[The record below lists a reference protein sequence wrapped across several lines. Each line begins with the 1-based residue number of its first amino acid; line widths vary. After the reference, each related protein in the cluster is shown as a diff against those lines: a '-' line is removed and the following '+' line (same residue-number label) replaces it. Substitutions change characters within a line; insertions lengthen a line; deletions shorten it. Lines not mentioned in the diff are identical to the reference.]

1 MATKAKTFDCVEM
14 KRQAR
19 AAILAQWER
28 RKNEF
33 SSFGEFIDASI
44 RESEWA
50 HRVRARTGHDE
61 GTT

>member
-14 KRQAR
+14 KRQTQ

-28 RKNEF
+28 RKNGF
-33 SSFGEFIDASI
+33 SSLGEFIDASI

-50 HRVRARTGHDE
+50 HRLRARTGHLQ
-61 GTT
+61 GPG